1 MKTNKQMEKLKEK
14 QIRMLEEMKTMERR
28 VNIMNALSK
37 CEDVGHVF
45 DKDFVVHTFFQFSKV
60 RMCCMHCPCFV
71 SIVAGNPTSVTS
83 LSPVFLED
91 ENRDIIQLDTYLM
104 ESEEE

>member
-1 MKTNKQMEKLKEK
+1 MQKLKKE

-28 VNIMNALSK
+28 VNIMDALSK
-37 CEDVGHVF
+37 CEEKEHVF
-45 DKDFVVHTFFQFSKV
+45 DKDFVVNTFLQVSQI
-60 RMCCMHCPCFV
+60 RLSCMHCPCFV
-71 SIVAGNPTSVTS
+71 SIVAGNPTSDTS

-91 ENRDIIQLDTYLM
+91 ENRDIIQLDTYLT